1 MSEHAVIITV
11 RGDPLDFDALELL
24 EEALEESLSASGV
37 GEFDGVSRAVDGTN
51 MAYFTYGSDGDRLY
65 SLIRP
70 FFVDHPAVPNAEVYI
85 RYGAVDDTRA
95 KEARFNLRD
104 AQP

>member
-1 MSEHAVIITV
+1 
-11 RGDPLDFDALELL
+11 
-24 EEALEESLSASGV
+24 
-37 GEFDGVSRAVDGTN
+37 